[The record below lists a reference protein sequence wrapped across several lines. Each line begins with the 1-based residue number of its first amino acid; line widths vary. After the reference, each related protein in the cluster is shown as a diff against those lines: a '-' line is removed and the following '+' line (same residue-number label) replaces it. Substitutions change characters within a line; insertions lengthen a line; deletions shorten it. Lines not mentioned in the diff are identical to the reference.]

1 MALTLNDVLTL
12 GKMGFTKTDIA
23 ALMGAQ
29 PSTPVQTT
37 PAPVVPQS
45 KPTISPQAAPV
56 TVPVTQTA
64 PVTVPVTQTAPVTV
78 PVTQTNAPA
87 APDYGAL
94 VAGLANLSEKINA
107 LSVPSAGFVGN
118 PAPVTSVEDII
129 LGAYQ
134 PKQADAPAP
143 DFMKGVNK

>member
-1 MALTLNDVLTL
+1 MALNIDDVIIL

-29 PSTPVQTT
+29 TRTPAQTT

-45 KPTISPQAAPV
+45 APTISPQSAPV
-56 TVPVTQTA
+56 A
-64 PVTVPVTQTAPVTV
+64 V

-94 VAGLANLSEKINA
+94 VAGLADLSEKITS
-107 LSVPSAGFVGN
+107 LSVPSAGTIGN

>member
-1 MALTLNDVLTL
+1 MALDIKDVIIL
-12 GKMGFTKTDIA
+12 GKMGFTKKDIA

-29 PSTPVQTT
+29 PRTPAQTT
-37 PAPVVPQS
+37 PAPVAPQS
-45 KPTISPQAAPV
+45 ASAISPQSAPV
-56 TVPVTQTA
+56 A
-64 PVTVPVTQTAPVTV
+64 V

-94 VAGLANLSEKINA
+94 VAGLADLSEKINS

-134 PKQADAPAP
+134 PKQPDAPAP
-143 DFMKGVNK
+143 DFMKGVNNNGKP

>member
-1 MALTLNDVLTL
+1 MALNIDDVIIL
-12 GKMGFTKTDIA
+12 GKMGFTKRDIA

-29 PSTPVQTT
+29 PSTSTQTT
-37 PAPVVPQS
+37 PAPVAPQS
-45 KPTISPQAAPV
+45 APAISPQAAPAA
-56 TVPVTQTA
+56 VPATQTS
-64 PVTVPVTQTAPVTV
+64 
-78 PVTQTNAPA
+78 APA
-87 APDYGAL
+87 APGYGAL
-94 VAGLANLSEKINA
+94 VAGLADLSEKINA

-134 PKQADAPAP
+134 PNQADAPAP

>member
-29 PSTPVQTT
+29 PRT
-37 PAPVVPQS
+37 PAPVAPQS
-45 KPTISPQAAPV
+45 APV
-56 TVPVTQTA
+56 AVPVTQTH
-64 PVTVPVTQTAPVTV
+64 
-78 PVTQTNAPA
+78 APA

-94 VAGLANLSEKINA
+94 VAGLADLSEKITS
-107 LSVPSAGFVGN
+107 LSVPSAGTIGN

>member
-1 MALTLNDVLTL
+1 MALNIDDVIIL

-29 PSTPVQTT
+29 PGTPAQTT
-37 PAPVVPQS
+37 PAPVAPQS
-45 KPTISPQAAPV
+45 APAAPV
-56 TVPVTQTA
+56 A
-64 PVTVPVTQTAPVTV
+64 V

-94 VAGLANLSEKINA
+94 VAGLADLSEKINA

-134 PKQADAPAP
+134 PNQTDAPAP
-143 DFMKGVNK
+143 DFMKGVNNNGKP

>member
-1 MALTLNDVLTL
+1 MALTINDVIML

-29 PSTPVQTT
+29 PSTPVQTM
-37 PAPVVPQS
+37 PAPVAQQS
-45 KPTISPQAAPV
+45 APV
-56 TVPVTQTA
+56 IPPQTS
-64 PVTVPVTQTAPVTV
+64 
-78 PVTQTNAPA
+78 APA

-94 VAGLANLSEKINA
+94 VAGLADLSAKVSA
-107 LSVPSAGFVGN
+107 LSVPSAGTVGN

-134 PKQADAPAP
+134 PQQTGTEMP
-143 DFMKGVNK
+143 DFSKGVNK

>member
-1 MALTLNDVLTL
+1 MALTLSDVLTL

-37 PAPVVPQS
+37 PAQVPGA
-45 KPTISPQAAPV
+45 TAPAV
-56 TVPVTQTA
+56 QTVPNTHMTDPLGTDQQT
-64 PVTVPVTQTAPVTV
+64 PGS
-78 PVTQTNAPA
+78 
-87 APDYGAL
+87 PDLGQL
-94 VAGLANLSEKINA
+94 VASLADLSKKVDA
-107 LSVPSAGFVGN
+107 LNVPSAGFVGN

-134 PKQADAPAP
+134 PNQADAPAP

>member
-1 MALTLNDVLTL
+1 MALTINDVITL

-37 PAPVVPQS
+37 PAPVAPQS
-45 KPTISPQAAPV
+45 APAISPQAAPAA
-56 TVPVTQTA
+56 VPA
-64 PVTVPVTQTAPVTV
+64 
-78 PVTQTNAPA
+78 TQTNVPA
-87 APDYGAL
+87 APDYDAL
-94 VAGLANLSEKINA
+94 VAGLADLSAKVSA
-107 LSVPSAGFVGN
+107 LSVPSAGTVGN

-134 PKQADAPAP
+134 PQQTGTEMP
-143 DFMKGVNK
+143 DFSKRSE

>member
-29 PSTPVQTT
+29 PATPVQTT
-37 PAPVVPQS
+37 PPPVATQSAAIATPAPAP
-45 KPTISPQAAPV
+45 AAIPAA
-56 TVPVTQTA
+56 QTS
-64 PVTVPVTQTAPVTV
+64 
-78 PVTQTNAPA
+78 APA

-94 VAGLANLSEKINA
+94 VAGLADLSAKVSA
-107 LSVPSAGFVGN
+107 LSVPSAGVVGSV
-118 PAPVTSVEDII
+118 APETSIEDII
-129 LGAYQ
+129 LSAYQ
-134 PKQADAPAP
+134 PKQADAPVP

>member
-29 PSTPVQTT
+29 PSTPAQTT
-37 PAPVVPQS
+37 PAPVASQSEPVAPQS
-45 KPTISPQAAPV
+45 APV
-56 TVPVTQTA
+56 A
-64 PVTVPVTQTAPVTV
+64 V

-94 VAGLANLSEKINA
+94 VAGLADLSEKMNS
-107 LSVPSAGFVGN
+107 LSVPSAGTIGN

>member
-1 MALTLNDVLTL
+1 MALTINDVITL

-29 PSTPVQTT
+29 PSTPVQTMPAQVPGATT
-37 PAPVVPQS
+37 PAVQ
-45 KPTISPQAAPV
+45 
-56 TVPVTQTA
+56 TVPNTHMTDPLGTDQQT
-64 PVTVPVTQTAPVTV
+64 PGS
-78 PVTQTNAPA
+78 
-87 APDYGAL
+87 PDLGQL
-94 VAGLANLSEKINA
+94 VASLADLSKKVDA
-107 LSVPSAGFVGN
+107 LNVPSAGFVGN

-134 PKQADAPAP
+134 PNQADAPAS

>member
-1 MALTLNDVLTL
+1 MALDIKDVIIL

-29 PSTPVQTT
+29 PRTPAQTT
-37 PAPVVPQS
+37 PAPVAPQS
-45 KPTISPQAAPV
+45 APIISPQSAPV
-56 TVPVTQTA
+56 A
-64 PVTVPVTQTAPVTV
+64 V

-94 VAGLANLSEKINA
+94 VAGLADLSEKITS
-107 LSVPSAGFVGN
+107 LSVPSAGTIGN

>member
-1 MALTLNDVLTL
+1 MALTINDVITL

-29 PSTPVQTT
+29 PSTPVQTM
-37 PAPVVPQS
+37 PAPVAPQS
-45 KPTISPQAAPV
+45 APVIPPQA
-56 TVPVTQTA
+56 VPA
-64 PVTVPVTQTAPVTV
+64 AVPAA
-78 PVTQTNAPA
+78 QTNAPA

-94 VAGLANLSEKINA
+94 VAGLADLSEKITA
-107 LSVPSAGFVGN
+107 LSVPSAGLVGN

-134 PKQADAPAP
+134 PNQTDAPAP

>member
-37 PAPVVPQS
+37 TAPVAPQS
-45 KPTISPQAAPV
+45 APAISSQAAP
-56 TVPVTQTA
+56 A
-64 PVTVPVTQTAPVTV
+64 AV

-94 VAGLANLSEKINA
+94 VAGLADLSEKINA

-134 PKQADAPAP
+134 PNQADAPAP

>member
-1 MALTLNDVLTL
+1 MALTINDVITL

-29 PSTPVQTT
+29 PSISAQTT
-37 PAPVVPQS
+37 PAPVAPQS
-45 KPTISPQAAPV
+45 APVIPPQA
-56 TVPVTQTA
+56 VPA
-64 PVTVPVTQTAPVTV
+64 AVPAA
-78 PVTQTNAPA
+78 QTNAPA

-94 VAGLANLSEKINA
+94 VAGLADLSEKITA

-134 PKQADAPAP
+134 PNQADAPAP

>member
-1 MALTLNDVLTL
+1 MALTIDDVIIL
-12 GKMGFTKTDIA
+12 GKMGFSKTDIA

-29 PSTPVQTT
+29 PRTPAQTT

-45 KPTISPQAAPV
+45 APAISPQAAPAA
-56 TVPVTQTA
+56 VPA
-64 PVTVPVTQTAPVTV
+64 
-78 PVTQTNAPA
+78 TQTNAPA

-94 VAGLANLSEKINA
+94 VAGLADLSEKITS
-107 LSVPSAGFVGN
+107 LSVPSAGIIGN

-134 PKQADAPAP
+134 PKQADVPAP

>member
-37 PAPVVPQS
+37 PAPVAPQS
-45 KPTISPQAAPV
+45 APV
-56 TVPVTQTA
+56 A
-64 PVTVPVTQTAPVTV
+64 V

-94 VAGLANLSEKINA
+94 VAGLADLSEKINS
-107 LSVPSAGFVGN
+107 LSVPSAGTIGN

>member
-1 MALTLNDVLTL
+1 MALTINDVITL

-29 PSTPVQTT
+29 PSTPVQTM
-37 PAPVVPQS
+37 PAPVAPQS
-45 KPTISPQAAPV
+45 APVIPPQA
-56 TVPVTQTA
+56 VPA
-64 PVTVPVTQTAPVTV
+64 AVPAA
-78 PVTQTNAPA
+78 QTNAPA

-94 VAGLANLSEKINA
+94 VAGLADLSEKITA
-107 LSVPSAGFVGN
+107 LSVPSAGLVGN
-118 PAPVTSVEDII
+118 PVPVTSVEDII

-134 PKQADAPAP
+134 PNQTDAPAS

>member
-1 MALTLNDVLTL
+1 MALTISDVITL

-29 PSTPVQTT
+29 PSTSVQTM
-37 PAPVVPQS
+37 PAPVAPQS
-45 KPTISPQAAPV
+45 APVIPPQA
-56 TVPVTQTA
+56 VPA
-64 PVTVPVTQTAPVTV
+64 AVPAA
-78 PVTQTNAPA
+78 QTNAPA

-94 VAGLANLSEKINA
+94 VAGLADLSEKITA

-134 PKQADAPAP
+134 PNQADAPAS

>member
-12 GKMGFTKTDIA
+12 GKMGFTKNDIA

-29 PSTPVQTT
+29 PSTPAQTT
-37 PAPVVPQS
+37 PAPVAPQS
-45 KPTISPQAAPV
+45 APVITPQA
-56 TVPVTQTA
+56 VPA
-64 PVTVPVTQTAPVTV
+64 AVPAA
-78 PVTQTNAPA
+78 QTNAPA

-94 VAGLANLSEKINA
+94 VAGLADLSAKVSA
-107 LSVPSAGFVGN
+107 LSVPSAGTVGN

-134 PKQADAPAP
+134 PNQADAPAP

>member
-37 PAPVVPQS
+37 PAQVPG
-45 KPTISPQAAPV
+45 A
-56 TVPVTQTA
+56 TA
-64 PVTVPVTQTAPVTV
+64 PAVQTPAPYQQ
-78 PVTQTNAPA
+78 PPGS
-87 APDYGAL
+87 PDLDQL
-94 VAGLANLSEKINA
+94 VASLADLSKKVDA
-107 LSVPSAGFVGN
+107 LNVPSAGFVGN

-134 PKQADAPAP
+134 PNQADAPAS

>member
-23 ALMGAQ
+23 ALMGVQ

-37 PAPVVPQS
+37 PAPVAPQS
-45 KPTISPQAAPV
+45 APAISPQAAPAA
-56 TVPVTQTA
+56 VPV
-64 PVTVPVTQTAPVTV
+64 V
-78 PVTQTNAPA
+78 QTN

-94 VAGLANLSEKINA
+94 VAGLAGLSEKVSA

-134 PKQADAPAP
+134 PKQTSTDVP
-143 DFMKGVNK
+143 DFMKGVSK

>member
-29 PSTPVQTT
+29 PSLSAQTT
-37 PAPVVPQS
+37 PAPVAPQS
-45 KPTISPQAAPV
+45 APAISPQAAPAA
-56 TVPVTQTA
+56 VPV
-64 PVTVPVTQTAPVTV
+64 V
-78 PVTQTNAPA
+78 QTNAPA

-94 VAGLANLSEKINA
+94 VAGLAGLSEKVSA

-134 PKQADAPAP
+134 PNQADAPAP
-143 DFMKGVNK
+143 DFMKGVIK

>member
-12 GKMGFTKTDIA
+12 GKVGFTKTDIA

-29 PSTPVQTT
+29 PSTPAQTT
-37 PAPVVPQS
+37 PAPVAPQS
-45 KPTISPQAAPV
+45 APSISPQAAS
-56 TVPVTQTA
+56 A
-64 PVTVPVTQTAPVTV
+64 AV
-78 PVTQTNAPA
+78 PVTQTNVPV

-94 VAGLANLSEKINA
+94 VAGLADLSEKITS
-107 LSVPSAGFVGN
+107 LSVPSAGTIGN

>member
-12 GKMGFTKTDIA
+12 VKMGFTKTDIA

-37 PAPVVPQS
+37 PAPVAPQS
-45 KPTISPQAAPV
+45 APV
-56 TVPVTQTA
+56 A
-64 PVTVPVTQTAPVTV
+64 V
-78 PVTQTNAPA
+78 PVTQTNAHA

-94 VAGLANLSEKINA
+94 VAGLADLSEKITA

>member
-1 MALTLNDVLTL
+1 MALNIDDVIIL

-29 PSTPVQTT
+29 PSTPAKTT
-37 PAPVVPQS
+37 PAPVAPQS
-45 KPTISPQAAPV
+45 APTISPQAAPV
-56 TVPVTQTA
+56 A
-64 PVTVPVTQTAPVTV
+64 V

-94 VAGLANLSEKINA
+94 VAGLADLSEKINA

-134 PKQADAPAP
+134 PSQADAPAP
-143 DFMKGVNK
+143 DFMKGVNNNGKP

>member
-1 MALTLNDVLTL
+1 MALTINDVITL

-37 PAPVVPQS
+37 PAPVAPQS
-45 KPTISPQAAPV
+45 VPVTPPQAAP
-56 TVPVTQTA
+56 A
-64 PVTVPVTQTAPVTV
+64 AV

-94 VAGLANLSEKINA
+94 VAGLADLSEKITA
-107 LSVPSAGFVGN
+107 LSVPSAGLVGN

-134 PKQADAPAP
+134 PNQTDAPAP

>member
-29 PSTPVQTT
+29 PATPVQTVPQATQSAQIAT
-37 PAPVVPQS
+37 PAPAPAAVP
-45 KPTISPQAAPV
+45 AA
-56 TVPVTQTA
+56 QT
-64 PVTVPVTQTAPVTV
+64 P
-78 PVTQTNAPA
+78 APA

-94 VAGLANLSEKINA
+94 VAGLADLSAKVSA
-107 LSVPSAGFVGN
+107 LSVPSAGVVGSV
-118 PAPVTSVEDII
+118 APETSIEDII
-129 LGAYQ
+129 LSAYQ

>member
-45 KPTISPQAAPV
+45 KPTISPQA
-56 TVPVTQTA
+56 A

>member
-1 MALTLNDVLTL
+1 MALTINDVITL

-29 PSTPVQTT
+29 PSTPVQTM
-37 PAPVVPQS
+37 PAPVAPPSAPVA
-45 KPTISPQAAPV
+45 PQA
-56 TVPVTQTA
+56 VPAAVPAAQTS
-64 PVTVPVTQTAPVTV
+64 
-78 PVTQTNAPA
+78 APA

-94 VAGLANLSEKINA
+94 VAGLADLSEKVSS

-134 PKQADAPAP
+134 PKQTSTDVP

>member
-23 ALMGAQ
+23 ALMGVQ

-37 PAPVVPQS
+37 PAPVAPQS
-45 KPTISPQAAPV
+45 APAISPQAAPAA
-56 TVPVTQTA
+56 VPV
-64 PVTVPVTQTAPVTV
+64 V
-78 PVTQTNAPA
+78 QTNAPA

-94 VAGLANLSEKINA
+94 VAGLAGLSEKVSA

-134 PKQADAPAP
+134 PKQTSTDVP
-143 DFMKGVNK
+143 DFMKGVVSNGKP

>member
-1 MALTLNDVLTL
+1 MTLTIDGLITL
-12 GKMGFTKTDIA
+12 GKMGFTKTDVA

-37 PAPVVPQS
+37 PAPVAPQS
-45 KPTISPQAAPV
+45 VPVTPPQAAP
-56 TVPVTQTA
+56 A
-64 PVTVPVTQTAPVTV
+64 AV

-94 VAGLANLSEKINA
+94 VAGLADLSEKITA
-107 LSVPSAGFVGN
+107 LSVPSAGLVGN

-134 PKQADAPAP
+134 PAQTDAPAS

>member
-29 PSTPVQTT
+29 PATPVQTT
-37 PAPVVPQS
+37 PPPVATQSAAIATPAPAP
-45 KPTISPQAAPV
+45 AAIPAA
-56 TVPVTQTA
+56 QTS
-64 PVTVPVTQTAPVTV
+64 
-78 PVTQTNAPA
+78 APA

-94 VAGLANLSEKINA
+94 VAGLADLSAKVSA
-107 LSVPSAGFVGN
+107 LSVPSAGVVGSV
-118 PAPVTSVEDII
+118 APETSIEDII
-129 LGAYQ
+129 LSAYQ

>member
-37 PAPVVPQS
+37 PAPVAPQS
-45 KPTISPQAAPV
+45 APTIFPQAAPV
-56 TVPVTQTA
+56 A
-64 PVTVPVTQTAPVTV
+64 V
-78 PVTQTNAPA
+78 PVTQTNAHA

-94 VAGLANLSEKINA
+94 VAGLADLSEKITS
-107 LSVPSAGFVGN
+107 LSVPSAGTIGN